1 MVSAIFFLRQPT
13 RKAGVFYMQEIWKDI
28 PNYFGKYQI
37 SNFGNVKSTNYKST
51 KKERIMKPTI
61 NSSGYYKIELYKNGK
76 SNIYYV
82 HRLVALVFIPNPE
95 NKTQIN
101 HIDGNKT
108 NNNVSNL
115 EWVSVSENQI
125 HAINLN
131 LRKRSPMT
139 GRTGKQNPNSKKIL
153 QYDMA
158 GNFIAEWNGIAE
170 AARQI
175 NGKACSISN
184 NLCKRTKSSYG
195 YIWKYADD

>member
-1 MVSAIFFLRQPT
+1 
-13 RKAGVFYMQEIWKDI
+13 MQEIWKDI
-28 PNYFGKYQI
+28 PNYFDKYQI

-131 LRKRSPMT
+131 LRERSPMT

-184 NLCKRTKSSYG
+184 NLSKRTKSSYG